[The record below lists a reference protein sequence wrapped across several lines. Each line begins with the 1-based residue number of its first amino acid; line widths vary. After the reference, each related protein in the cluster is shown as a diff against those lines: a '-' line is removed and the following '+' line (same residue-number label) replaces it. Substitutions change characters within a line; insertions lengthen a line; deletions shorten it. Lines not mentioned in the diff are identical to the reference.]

1 MRRLVDDAEPDV
13 EVEPESDKFDCMR
26 DIGTPH
32 AGAWKRLPDSDRSVC
47 AAHNLAPDEHWVS

>member
-13 EVEPESDKFDCMR
+13 ESGPESNEFDCMR

-32 AGAWKRLPDSDRSVC
+32 AGAWKRLPHSERSVC
-47 AAHNLAPDEHWVS
+47 AAHNLAPDEH